1 MKSIAY
7 REYEL
12 YCEEVPVRELAEE
25 FGTPLYVYSK
35 QEILENFRAI
45 DGALSGIDH
54 LVCYALKANS
64 NHAIL
69 KLLAEEGAGADVV
82 SVGELQMALKAG
94 IDPQKVTFAGVGKR
108 EDEIEEAVRRGI
120 FSFNVES
127 AQELQ
132 VISRVALRE
141 GKTARIALRINPN
154 IDAESHPYISTGLR
168 EHKFGID
175 ADKALETYRHAAG
188 LPSLE
193 VTGIHSHIG
202 SQIVKVEPF
211 RQAAEFLSQMVLTLR
226 EAGIGLTHI
235 DVGGGIGVKYVNALE
250 HEALPKESTE
260 NAAPPEPS
268 AFVAAMRPPLEGTG
282 CSVWVEPGRSIV
294 ANAGLLLTKVLYTKE
309 NGVKRFVI
317 VDGGMNDLLRPSLYN
332 AYHQIV
338 PVKIE
343 SYETEQVDIV
353 GPVCETG
360 DFFAR
365 NRLLN
370 RVKPQNLLAVLS
382 TGAYGFVNAS
392 NYNGRPRPA
401 EILVSGDRVR
411 IVRQRETLEQLL

>member
-1 MKSIAY
+1 MNAIAY
-7 REYEL
+7 KDYEL

-35 QEILENFRAI
+35 QEVLENFRAL
-45 DGALSGIDH
+45 DSSLQGVDH
-54 LVCYALKANS
+54 VTCYALKANS
-64 NHAIL
+64 NPAIL
-69 KLLAEEGAGADVV
+69 RMLAEEGAGADVV
-82 SVGELQMALKAG
+82 SVGELAMALKAG
-94 IDPQKVTFAGVGKR
+94 IPPAKITFAGVGKR
-108 EDEIEEAVRRGI
+108 EDEIEAAIRHDI

-127 AQELQ
+127 LQELQ
-132 VISRVALRE
+132 AISRVALRE
-141 GKTARIALRINPN
+141 GKKARVALRVNPN

-168 EHKFGID
+168 EHKFGIE
-175 ADKALETYRHAAG
+175 ADKALEAFQHAAS

-211 RQAAEFLSQMVLTLR
+211 RQAAEFLAQMVARLR
-226 EAGIGLTHI
+226 EAGLPLTHV
-235 DVGGGIGVKYVNALE
+235 DVGGGIGVQYVNALE
-250 HEALPKESTE
+250 HEALPKEQTE
-260 NAAPPEPS
+260 SPAPPDPA
-268 AFVAAMRPPLEGTG
+268 AFVAAVRGPLESTG
-282 CSVWVEPGRSIV
+282 CAIWLEPGRSVV
-294 ANAGLLLTKVLYTKE
+294 ANAGMLLTRVLYLKE
-309 NGVKRFVI
+309 NSAKKFVI

-338 PVKIE
+338 PAKIE
-343 SYETEQVDIV
+343 SYETELVDIV

-365 NRLLN
+365 SRLLN
-370 RVKPQNLLAVLS
+370 KVKPQNLLAVLS

-401 EILVSGDRVR
+401 EVLVSGDRVR
-411 IVRQRETLEQLL
+411 VIRQRETIEELL